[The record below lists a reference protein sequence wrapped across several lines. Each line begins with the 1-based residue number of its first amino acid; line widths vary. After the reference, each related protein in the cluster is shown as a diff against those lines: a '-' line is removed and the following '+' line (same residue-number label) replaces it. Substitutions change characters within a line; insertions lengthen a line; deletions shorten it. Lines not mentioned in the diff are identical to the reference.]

1 VVATAVG
8 VDVDD
13 RWRSWRLRGIMVV
26 VRRASLWLTAI
37 GLATGGCGG
46 ECDGALRGAPRS
58 SGKDPCTEGPGCAV
72 VISAEPRFSQ
82 NADHAYVDDPER
94 LLEEANLTTET
105 WFLLDEMDGHVESEL
120 EARANDTAHS
130 CASLVTFTLEPLE
143 PLEPG
148 VYRMVLL
155 TGALAWSQARK
166 DVQETTFEGT
176 RAIVQYYRVEA
187 G

>member
-1 VVATAVG
+1 
-8 VDVDD
+8 
-13 RWRSWRLRGIMVV
+13 MVV
-26 VRRASLWLTAI
+26 MRRASLFLVTI
-37 GLATGGCGG
+37 GFVAVGCGG
-46 ECDGALRGAPRS
+46 ECDGALRGPPGSA
-58 SGKDPCTEGPGCAV
+58 GKDPCTEGPGCAV
-72 VISAEPRFSQ
+72 VIPAEPRLSQ

-94 LLEEANLTTET
+94 LLEEANLTPET
-105 WFLLDEMDGHVESEL
+105 WFLLDEMDGRIESEL

-130 CASLVTFTLEPLE
+130 CASLVTFTLEPFE

-148 VYRMVLL
+148 NYRMVLL
-155 TGALAWSQARK
+155 TGALAWPQARK